1 MKNEILPIQP
11 GVAVHVRD
19 GAPKPPDR
27 FHKKL
32 AEWKHRNYDAVV
44 IGEEPACKYRAYPVY
59 RVQEINHINGY
70 LRIMRDAKP
79 EHVVEIAGA
88 KRYEI
93 KGEGINAIVKEGQ

>member
-32 AEWKHRNYDAVV
+32 AEWKARNYDAVV
-44 IGEEPACKYRAYPVY
+44 IGERPADKWVDHPVY
-59 RVQEINHINGY
+59 HVQKLAYINGF
-70 LRIMRDAKP
+70 MRVMASAKP
-79 EHVVEIAGA
+79 EHVAEIAGA

-93 KGEGINAIVKEGQ
+93 EGEGINAMVKEGQ

>member
-19 GAPKPPDR
+19 GTPKPPDR

-32 AEWKHRNYDAVV
+32 AEWKGRNYDAVV
-44 IGEEPACKYRAYPVY
+44 IGEEPAGKYRNYPVY
-59 RVQEINHINGY
+59 RLQKLAYINGY
-70 LRIMRDAKP
+70 MRVLCDAKP

-88 KRYEI
+88 KRYVIE
-93 KGEGINAIVKEGQ
+93 GEGIDAMVAEGQ